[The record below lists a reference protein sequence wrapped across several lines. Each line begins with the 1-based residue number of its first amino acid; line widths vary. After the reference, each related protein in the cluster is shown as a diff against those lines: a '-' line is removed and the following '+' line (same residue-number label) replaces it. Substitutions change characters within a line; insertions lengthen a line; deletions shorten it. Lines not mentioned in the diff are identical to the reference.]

1 MIDLQRDGDVFV
13 LTMAGGE
20 NRFSGAFMDALERA
34 LETVERAPAP
44 VALVTV
50 GQGKFYSNGLD
61 LDWMTSQGPAGA
73 REGLARAL
81 ALLGRVLT
89 FPTFTVAAING
100 HAFGAGAQLAAAHD
114 LRLMRSERGY
124 FCMPEIDMQV
134 TLHPGMVALLQARLP
149 WQTTHE
155 VVVTGRRYGGEDARA
170 VGIVDRALPEAELVP
185 AAIAAARAQ
194 AGKAHP
200 VMRRLKQGLYAS
212 VLSALASM
220 PDDIFG
226 S

>member
-1 MIDLQRDGDVFV
+1 MIDVQRHGDVFV
-13 LTMAGGE
+13 LTMTGGE
-20 NRFSGAFMDALERA
+20 NRFSGGFMDALERA
-34 LETVERAPAP
+34 LDGVEQAPAP

-61 LDWMTSQGPAGA
+61 LDWMMSQGPSGA
-73 REGLARAL
+73 REGLRRAL
-81 ALLGRVLT
+81 ALLGRILA
-89 FPTFTVAAING
+89 FPAFTVAAING

-114 LRLMRSERGY
+114 LRLMRTGRGY

-134 TLHPGMVALLQARLP
+134 ALHPGMVALLQARLP

-170 VGIVDRALPEAELVP
+170 AGIVDRALPEGDLLP
-185 AAIAAARAQ
+185 TAIAAAQEQ

-212 VLSALASM
+212 VLEALASM

-226 S
+226 G